1 MHSYT
6 IIFTHASGRKRYWMS
21 ETDIRANGFYMHE
34 LTEAPVE
41 MYMSLEEAKQLFK
54 WLKTVPGIE

>member
-1 MHSYT
+1 
-6 IIFTHASGRKRYWMS
+6 MS

-34 LTEAPVE
+34 LTEAEVE

-54 WLKTVPGIE
+54 WLKTIPDIE

>member
-1 MHSYT
+1 
-6 IIFTHASGRKRYWMS
+6 MS